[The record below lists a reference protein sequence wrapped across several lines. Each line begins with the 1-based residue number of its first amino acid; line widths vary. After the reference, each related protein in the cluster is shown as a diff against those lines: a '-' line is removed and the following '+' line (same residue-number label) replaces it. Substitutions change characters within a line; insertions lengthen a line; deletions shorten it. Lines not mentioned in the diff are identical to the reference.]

1 MGKTDTGVQV
11 RKHKNCSN
19 LFTLA
24 GAALR
29 TLDERYIIRHI
40 VQRKVTPGGLN
51 FYGQRTGAR
60 FRLTTIRV
68 ESY

>member
-19 LFTLA
+19 LFMLA
-24 GAALR
+24 RVALR

-40 VQRKVTPGGLN
+40 VTQDNKTNYHLKNRLN
-51 FYGQRTGAR
+51 VSVA
-60 FRLTTIRV
+60 
-68 ESY
+68 SSS

>member
-1 MGKTDTGVQV
+1 M
-11 RKHKNCSN
+11 
-19 LFTLA
+19 LA